1 MREVP
6 FVIAIIQ
13 RLTSVE
19 IISEQIFFHYLWKRI
34 SRQLLF
40 FGGIVLSFTNIYSGI
55 INFFYSKYKVVLIL
69 IKLIVVLW

>member
-1 MREVP
+1 MTEVS

-40 FGGIVLSFTNIYSGI
+40 SGGIVLSFTNIYSGI